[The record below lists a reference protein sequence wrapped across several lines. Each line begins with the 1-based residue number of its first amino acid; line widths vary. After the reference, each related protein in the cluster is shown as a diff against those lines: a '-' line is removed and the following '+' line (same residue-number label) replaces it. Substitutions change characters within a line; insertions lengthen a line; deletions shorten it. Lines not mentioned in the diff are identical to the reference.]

1 MKGTDFKIPSSFF
14 GHMDSM
20 GGTDL
25 PGSCRGTSRP
35 LPVAESTGSYS
46 ASMTG
51 MSMLRFLEEKLMPIS
66 VTGRLPPF
74 HLSA

>member
-1 MKGTDFKIPSSFF
+1 MKGTEFKIPSAALHSAATF
-14 GHMDSM
+14 
-20 GGTDL
+20 

-51 MSMLRFLEEKLMPIS
+51 MSMLRLREEKLIPIS